1 VARTARPEAFAAKR
15 GAILESA
22 RRLVLTKGYADM
34 SIQDVLADLQ
44 ISGGA
49 FHHYFESRAALLEAL
64 IQRIEEE
71 SSRPLLPI
79 LHDPRLN
86 AIQKLQGFLH
96 ALDRLRFERR
106 GEVVAAL
113 RVWYTDANAVVRQR
127 VDEAVRE
134 QRAPWLSEIVCQGI
148 REGAFTTPFPDQ
160 AGQILMALLQAMG
173 DAHARMLLS
182 TTNEVDRPQLVERI
196 LATHAAFTEAI
207 ERVLGA
213 PRNTFQRADAEAVLP
228 WITALE
234 KA

>member
-1 VARTARPEAFAAKR
+1 
-15 GAILESA
+15 
-22 RRLVLTKGYADM
+22 M

-49 FHHYFESRAALLEAL
+49 FHHYFDSRGALLEAL

-79 LHDPRLN
+79 VHDPRLN
-86 AIQKLQGFLH
+86 AIQKLQTFLL
-96 ALDRLRFERR
+96 ALDHLRVERQR
-106 GEVVAAL
+106 EVIAAL

-127 VDEAVRE
+127 VDEAIRE
-134 QRAPWLSEIVCQGI
+134 QRAPWLSEIVRQGDK
-148 REGAFTTPFPDQ
+148 EGVFTTPFPDQ
-160 AGQILMALLQAMG
+160 AGRVLMALLQAMG

-182 TTNEVDRPQLVERI
+182 VTAEKDRQSLVERI
-196 LATHAAFTEAI
+196 VATHAAFTEAI

-213 PRNTFQRADAEAVLP
+213 PANSFQRADAEVVSP

-234 KA
+234 ER